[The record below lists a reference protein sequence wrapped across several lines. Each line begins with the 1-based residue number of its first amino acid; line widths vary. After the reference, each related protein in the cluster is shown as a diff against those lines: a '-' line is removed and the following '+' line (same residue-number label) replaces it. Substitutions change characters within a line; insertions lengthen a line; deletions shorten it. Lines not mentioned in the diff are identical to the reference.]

1 MNNTTT
7 LTSLAMLKVNL
18 DHNYRDYAGYLEPFV
33 GATLRR
39 FHRES
44 PGREVTTANV
54 KDGLRDGFG
63 LHLPHFVIESVLKRL
78 TRKGLLR
85 RENHRVFVQG
95 ELPGEDLE
103 AQRHT
108 FAERQTRL
116 VVALR
121 AFAAEQYQII
131 WSDEQSADALL
142 IYLGAFSI
150 DCLRTYEQKSALPPV
165 SAPPSPG
172 GANGQE
178 MTIFLV
184 NALARHAQEHDSEL
198 FEILVELVKGHMLA
212 NALVCDDLQTFDQ
225 RFNGVTFFLDTPLV
239 LRLMGMDE
247 AAFEAPA
254 RELIEL
260 VKSVAGR
267 VCVFDHT
274 LEEADNVL
282 AYHENWLKRPRGGNR
297 ITDSLRMA
305 TKTPSDLADLRGQVE
320 RKLNELGVTVQS
332 APAYR
337 PERYRLEIG
346 QAELSSAL
354 QDEISY
360 QNSRAAD
367 FDTLSMRAI
376 YVLRGD
382 LQPRDLEH
390 CRAVLV
396 SNNDSLAHFAYHYGR
411 NMTPPVRTSLVITDF
426 SLANVAW
433 LKAPMAR
440 PELPRMEILA
450 LCYAALKPPEALWA
464 KYVAE
469 IDKLLDQGQID
480 EAQHLFLRSKDAQ
493 HELADLTLGSDDAYS
508 PLLAHEVVERVRAK
522 AVREVEQREQ
532 EKAIFRQ
539 QEHEKMLQER
549 DNQIQAMNA
558 RLEET
563 NVSLSK
569 TIGLVEEGRAQRER
583 ERAERD
589 SRLNFRAQKMA
600 KFASWTF
607 FSCIAAIIT
616 AVAVVATLASQS
628 PKVQLLN
635 VNVPKP
641 YIVTCIWVLASF
653 GLIGT
658 LCGASLLH
666 WKNHLEQRWTPKFRA
681 FLERLSI

>member
-1 MNNTTT
+1 M
-7 LTSLAMLKVNL
+7 S
-18 DHNYRDYAGYLEPFV
+18 
-33 GATLRR
+33 
-39 FHRES
+39 
-44 PGREVTTANV
+44 
-54 KDGLRDGFG
+54 GL
-63 LHLPHFVIESVLKRL
+63 LFVIEGVLKRL
-78 TRKGLLR
+78 TRKGVLR

-95 ELPGEDLE
+95 ELPGENLE
-103 AQRHT
+103 AQRHA

-116 VVALR
+116 VAALR
-121 AFAAEQYQII
+121 AFTEEQYQIT
-131 WSDEQSADALL
+131 WSNEQSADALL
-142 IYLGAFSI
+142 VYLHGFSI

-172 GANGQE
+172 GANAQA
-178 MTIFLV
+178 MAIFLV
-184 NALARHAQEHDSEL
+184 NALARHTQEHALEL

-225 RFNGVTFFLDTPLV
+225 RFNGVIFFLDTPLV
-239 LRLMGMDE
+239 LRLMGVDE

-260 VKSVAGR
+260 VKSLAGR

-305 TKTPSDLADLRGQVE
+305 AKTPSDIADLRGQVE
-320 RKLNELGVTVQS
+320 RKLSELGVVAQT

-346 QAELSSAL
+346 EAELSAAL

-360 QNSRAAD
+360 QRPRAAD
-367 FDTLSMRAI
+367 FDTLSMRSI

-382 LQPRDLEH
+382 SQPRDLEH
-390 CRAVLV
+390 CRAVLI
-396 SNNDSLAHFAYHYGR
+396 SNNESLAHFAYHYGR
-411 NMTPPVRTSLVITDF
+411 NMTPPVRVSLVITDF

-469 IDKLLDQGQID
+469 IDKLLEQGQID

-532 EKAIFRQ
+532 EKAARQQ
-539 QEHEKMLQER
+539 QEHEAILQER
-549 DNQIQAMNA
+549 DAQLQSINT

-563 NVSLSK
+563 NVNLER
-569 TIGLVEEGRAQRER
+569 TMGLVEEERAQRER
-583 ERAERD
+583 ERTARE
-589 SRLNFRAQKMA
+589 SRLNLRAQKMA

-607 FSCIAAIIT
+607 FGCVAAVIT

-635 VNVPKP
+635 VNVPKT
-641 YIVTCIWVLASF
+641 YIVICIWILAIL
-653 GLIGT
+653 GLVGT
-658 LCGASLLH
+658 LCGASVLH
-666 WKNHLEQRWTPKFRA
+666 WKTQLEQRWTPKFRA
-681 FLERLSI
+681 VLERFSI